1 MSKYRVGETSS
12 CFGCYVIQK
21 KTWYGWADWRYYDW
35 EEDAIDDAE
44 SLEDEGHEVVWYLQ
58 LNEKPI

>member
-44 SLEDEGHEVVWYLQ
+44 SLEDEGHEVVWYL
-58 LNEKPI
+58 

>member
-12 CFGCYVIQK
+12 CFGCYVIQE
-21 KTWYGWADWRYYDW
+21 KTWYGWEDWRYYDL

-44 SLEDEGHEVVWYLQ
+44 MLEDKGYEVFWYL
-58 LNEKPI
+58 

>member
-21 KTWYGWADWRYYDW
+21 KTWCGQTDWCYYDW

-44 SLEDEGHEVVWYLQ
+44 RLERRGHQVIWYL
-58 LNEKPI
+58 